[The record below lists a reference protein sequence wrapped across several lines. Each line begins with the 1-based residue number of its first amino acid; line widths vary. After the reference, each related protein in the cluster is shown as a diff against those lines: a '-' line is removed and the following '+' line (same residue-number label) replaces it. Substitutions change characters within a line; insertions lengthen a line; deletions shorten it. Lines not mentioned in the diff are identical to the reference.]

1 MSHNKNLSTQTALV
15 TGANAG
21 LGFETAAQ
29 LAEMGYGRI
38 ILATRTNAK
47 GTDAKQRLIERTG
60 KDVFDLL
67 AIDVAEVQV
76 AARAAQDL
84 IDQPGNIDLLILNA
98 GLGSQELKRTTEG
111 FELTLAASLVGHHV
125 LTMKLL
131 EAGKLAPEARIVISG
146 SEGARGEMPGMAKF
160 DYDAIQNAVGGSLDA
175 AMDAV
180 ARGEQPTSYVWSATY
195 ANAKTWV
202 TWWAAVLARK
212 LPEGMVAV
220 SVSPG
225 SNPDTSFARNV
236 PTSFRIMVIVMKIF
250 GPLLKIGGPVAKGAK
265 RYIDAGSFGPEASGK
280 FYASPQGKM
289 VGPMEVQTHSHF
301 YDERLQEAA
310 WNTLVKL
317 SGVGYPETVSV
328 A

>member
-1 MSHNKNLSTQTALV
+1 MSLNKNLSTQTALV

-38 ILATRTNAK
+38 ILATRTLAK
-47 GTDAKQRLIERTG
+47 GTGAKQRLIERTS

-67 AIDVAEVQV
+67 AVDVAEVQV
-76 AARAAQDL
+76 SARAAQNL
-84 IDQPGNIDLLILNA
+84 IDQPGQIDLLILNA

-131 EAGKLAPEARIVISG
+131 EAGKLAPEAHIVISG
-146 SEGARGEMPGMAKF
+146 SEGARGEMSGMEKY
-160 DYDAIQNAVGGSLDA
+160 DYNEIQRAVGGGLDA
-175 AMDAV
+175 AMNTV
-180 ARGEQPTSYVWSATY
+180 ARGEKPAPYNWSETY

-202 TWWAAVLARK
+202 AWWTAVLARK

-220 SVSPG
+220 TVSPG
-225 SNPDTSFARNV
+225 SNPDTSFVRNV
-236 PTSFRIMVIVMKIF
+236 PTSFRIMMKVLKIF
-250 GPLLKIGGPVAKGAK
+250 GPLMKMGGPVADGAK
-265 RYIDAGSFGPEASGK
+265 RYIDAGSFGPETSGK

-289 VGPMEVQTHSHF
+289 VGPMEVQPHPHF

-310 WNTLVKL
+310 WNALVRL
-317 SGVGYPETVSV
+317 SGIGFPESV
-328 A
+328 AVA